1 MRPTILL
8 IHPTIRPVGVDILKA
23 HAEITLAPDG
33 EEDTLVGQLKA
44 SDADAIIVRVE
55 PATRRMFAEAPGLK
69 VVGMHGV
76 GTDAIDLDAATE
88 HGVVV
93 LNTPFVNFKSTSEHA
108 LALLMAVAKNIMPGD
123 RAVREGRFTEF
134 RNSHLPME
142 LEGRSLFVI
151 GLGRI
156 GSEMARKCLAAF
168 GMRVMSYDPAYDADA
183 MAAQGVERVSFE
195 QGLAEADFVTV
206 HVPLK
211 ADTRGMMN
219 AAAFARMK
227 RGSIFINASRGP
239 VVVQAALI
247 EALRSGHLLG
257 AGLDVLDPE
266 PVPADDPI
274 NTTPNLVLSPHY
286 AGDTVAARS
295 RCSETIA
302 GSVLGALAGRELAG
316 IVNPDVLSRPNFR
329 LGKTLADAGWR
340 PSADGTA

>member
-1 MRPTILL
+1 MRPNILL

-23 HAEITLAPDG
+23 RAEITLAPDG
-33 EEDTLVGQLKA
+33 GEDTLVEQLNA
-44 SDADAIIVRVE
+44 SGADAIIVRVE
-55 PATRRMFAEAPGLK
+55 AATRRMFAEAPALK

-88 HGVVV
+88 HGIVV

-108 LALLMAVAKNIMPGD
+108 LALLMAVTKNIMSGD
-123 RAVREGRFTEF
+123 RAVRDGRFTEF
-134 RNSHLPME
+134 RNSQLPME
-142 LEGRSLFVI
+142 LEGCSLFVV

-156 GSEMARKCLAAF
+156 GSEMARKCQAAF
-168 GMRVMSYDPAYDADA
+168 GMRIMSYDPAYDEAA
-183 MAAQGVERVSFE
+183 MAARGIKRVSFE
-195 QGLAEADFVTV
+195 QGLAEADFVTL

-227 RGSIFINASRGP
+227 PGSVFINASRGP
-239 VVVQAALI
+239 VVVQSALI

-286 AGDTVAARS
+286 AGDTVAARA

-302 GSVLGALAGRELAG
+302 GSVLAALAGGELAG
-316 IVNPDVLSRPNFR
+316 IVNPEVLTRPNYR
-329 LGKTLADAGWR
+329 LGKALSQAG
-340 PSADGTA
+340 